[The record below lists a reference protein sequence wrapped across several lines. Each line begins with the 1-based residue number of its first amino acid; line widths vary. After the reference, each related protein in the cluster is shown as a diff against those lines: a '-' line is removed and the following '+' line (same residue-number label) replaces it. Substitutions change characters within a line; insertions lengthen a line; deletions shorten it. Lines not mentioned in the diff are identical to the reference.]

1 MAEPEEHVKKLSLIW
16 KKGKRGKKRG
26 EVK

>member
-1 MAEPEEHVKKLSLIW
+1 MVEPEEHVKKLSEIW
-16 KKGKRGKKRG
+16 KRKKRGKKRG

>member
-1 MAEPEEHVKKLSLIW
+1 MVEPEEHVKKLSIIW
-16 KKGKRGKKRG
+16 KRKKKRGKKG